1 MNGNSGDLRK
11 AFLHA
16 VFQCGGDVMDLRDGQ
31 AAFHGAMTR
40 GQNLVF
46 HRADVNFV
54 AIHQLGVF
62 TWQGVY
68 VILDRA
74 AETCHFAVLA
84 IHSRDM
90 SAERLDVNIH
100 DGSAAGRG
108 NGDIRQRAD
117 FFLEFRSLVVRIPQ
131 AQLLGH
137 FQVHLDKQPPI
148 ELVRGKLMDGQA
160 APRGNRANPV
170 KQVFPRGS
178 ARLHVNHHVGGND
191 FSNAMLDSI
200 GNGVHLFKA
209 G

>member
-11 AFLHA
+11 VFLHA
-16 VFQCGGDVMDLRDGQ
+16 VFQRGGDVMDLRDGQ
-31 AAFHGAMTR
+31 AAVHGAVTR

-46 HRADVNFV
+46 HPADVHFV
-54 AIHQLGVF
+54 AIHQFVVF
-62 TWQGVY
+62 TWQGVD

-84 IHSRDM
+84 IHSRDV
-90 SAERLDVNIH
+90 SAERFDVDIH
-100 DGSAAGRG
+100 DRSGAGRG
-108 NGDIRQRAD
+108 SGDISQRAD
-117 FFLEFRSLVVRIPQ
+117 FFLEFRSPAVRIPQ

-137 FQVHLDKQPPI
+137 FQVHLDEQPPI

-160 APRGNRANPV
+160 APRGNRANPI
-170 KQVFPRGS
+170 KQVLPRGS

-191 FSNAMLDSI
+191 FSNAMLDGI
-200 GNGVHLFKA
+200 GNGVHLFEA